1 MKLLHK
7 VLFLSLAFILSACSS
22 NTHTRLSQDKIDD
35 KSYAVSYGVTGQTY
49 KDRVTET
56 YDIASFTK
64 GVSDWY
70 YGNVKMPIEQIRATT
85 LNRLMDHNVY
95 AYYSGILFAEGFQT
109 NVNHLDPNCWGLLD
123 KPSMVQGIDDA
134 MHDLQKGKLRDDEYI
149 SKGADDII
157 HLCVKTIIDDENQAA
172 SQKPAKTSHKKQ
184 KKAAKKAN

>member
-1 MKLLHK
+1 MKFLHK
-7 VLFLSLAFILSACSS
+7 ALFLAVALILSACSS
-22 NTHTRLSQDKIDD
+22 DTHTRLSQDQIDD

-70 YGNVKMPIEQIRATT
+70 YGKVKMPIEQIRATT

-123 KPSMVQGIDDA
+123 KASMVQGIDDA
-134 MHDLQKGKLRDDEYI
+134 MHDLQKGKVRDDEYI
-149 SKGADDII
+149 RKGADDII
-157 HLCVKTIIDDENQAA
+157 HLCVKTIIDDENKAENA
-172 SQKPAKTSHKKQ
+172 KHAKP
-184 KKAAKKAN
+184 KKAAKKAKK